1 MNSLQTAKE
10 ISMSLEQNIRTA
22 RSHPMSTFVLVHGAW
37 HDGSA
42 WKAVIQHLEARG
54 HQAFAPT
61 IAGHGK
67 GVNKTVNHAQCTQS
81 IVDYIVD
88 KDLTDI
94 VLLGHSFGGTIIA
107 KVAEAV
113 SDRIRRLIFLNAFVL
128 NDGESLIDNIP
139 PQTQALSD
147 KLARESNDRTMVMPF
162 EIWRETCINDA
173 DLDLARSSYAQLSPE
188 PYQPF
193 IDKLDLKQF
202 YSLSIPKSYLYCT
215 EDTALPQG
223 EWGWHPRMSSRLG
236 QFRFVQMP
244 GSHEVLFSN
253 PVGLAEKIIV
263 AGRD

>member
-1 MNSLQTAKE
+1 
-10 ISMSLEQNIRTA
+10 
-22 RSHPMSTFVLVHGAW
+22 MSTFVLVHGSW

-42 WKAVIQHLEARG
+42 WQAVIDQLEAKG

-67 GVNKTVNHAQCTQS
+67 GVNKNVNYAQCTQS
-81 IVDYIVD
+81 IVDYIVS

-107 KVAEAV
+107 KVAEAIH
-113 SDRIRRLIFLNAFVL
+113 DRIRRLIFFNAFIL
-128 NDGESLIDNIP
+128 NDEESIRDNLP
-139 PQTQALSD
+139 PDSQALLD
-147 KLARESNDRTMVMPF
+147 NLARESDDNTIAMPF
-162 EIWRETCINDA
+162 EIWREAFLNDA
-173 DLDLARSSYAQLSPE
+173 DLELAQSSYAQLSPE
-188 PYQPF
+188 PYQPL

-244 GSHEVLFSN
+244 GSHEVMFSN
-253 PVGLAEKIIV
+253 PVSLAEKIIV

>member
-1 MNSLQTAKE
+1 
-10 ISMSLEQNIRTA
+10 
-22 RSHPMSTFVLVHGAW
+22 MSTFVLVHGSW

-42 WKAVIQHLEARG
+42 WQAVISQLEAKG

-67 GVNKTVNHAQCTQS
+67 GVNKNVNHAQCTQS

-88 KDLTDI
+88 RDLTDI

-107 KVAEAV
+107 KVAEAI
-113 SDRIRRLIFLNAFVL
+113 STRIRRLIFFDAFVL
-128 NDGESLIDNIP
+128 NDGESLRDNILP
-139 PQTQALSD
+139 DSQALFDSQAKESD
-147 KLARESNDRTMVMPF
+147 DNTVMLPF
-162 EIWRETCINDA
+162 DVWREAFINDA
-173 DLDLARSSYAQLSPE
+173 DLELAQSSYGQLSPE

-202 YSLSIPKSYLYCT
+202 YSLPVPKSYLYCT
-215 EDTALPQG
+215 EDNVLPHAEG
-223 EWGWHPRMSSRLG
+223 GWYPRMSSRLG
-236 QFRFVQMP
+236 LFRLVQMP
-244 GSHEVLFSN
+244 GSHEVMFSN

>member
-1 MNSLQTAKE
+1 
-10 ISMSLEQNIRTA
+10 
-22 RSHPMSTFVLVHGAW
+22 MSTFVLVHGSW

-42 WKAVIQHLEARG
+42 WQAVIDQLEAKG

-67 GVNKTVNHAQCTQS
+67 GVNKNVNHAQCTQS
-81 IVDYIVD
+81 IVDYIVS

-107 KVAEAV
+107 KVAEAIH
-113 SDRIRRLIFLNAFVL
+113 DRIRRLIFFNAFIL
-128 NDGESLIDNIP
+128 NDEESIRDNLP
-139 PQTQALSD
+139 PDSQALLD
-147 KLARESNDRTMVMPF
+147 KLARESDDNTITMPF
-162 EIWRETCINDA
+162 EIWREAFLNDA
-173 DLDLARSSYAQLSPE
+173 DLELAQSSYAQLSPE

-244 GSHEVLFSN
+244 GSHEVMFSN
-253 PVGLAEKIIV
+253 PVSLAEKIIV

>member
-1 MNSLQTAKE
+1 
-10 ISMSLEQNIRTA
+10 
-22 RSHPMSTFVLVHGAW
+22 MSTFVLVHGSW

-42 WKAVIQHLEARG
+42 CQAVIDQLEAKG

-61 IAGHGK
+61 ITGNGK
-67 GVNKTVNHAQCTQS
+67 GVNKNVNYAQCTQS
-81 IVDYIVD
+81 IVDYIVS

-107 KVAEAV
+107 KVAEAIH
-113 SDRIRRLIFLNAFVL
+113 DRIRRLIFFNAFIL
-128 NDGESLIDNIP
+128 NDEESIRDNLTP
-139 PQTQALSD
+139 DSQALLN
-147 KLARESNDRTMVMPF
+147 KLARESDDNTITMPF
-162 EIWRETCINDA
+162 EIWREAFLNDA
-173 DLDLARSSYAQLSPE
+173 DLELAQFSYAQLSPE

-193 IDKLDLKQF
+193 IDKLNLKQF

-244 GSHEVLFSN
+244 GSHEVMFSN
-253 PVGLAEKIIV
+253 PVSLAEKIIV